1 MSKLEV
7 YNIWQEQI
15 IVPSEICLGS
25 RKKKNHRS
33 HTMLLQDG
41 WGGINKKQ
49 KANIYKE
56 RFSEILIDDKK
67 NNLMLT
73 KLS

>member
-25 RKKKNHRS
+25 RKKKKSQKS
-33 HTMLLQDG
+33 HHVIAG
-41 WGGINKKQ
+41 WVGGINKKQ

-56 RFSEILIDDKK
+56 RF
-67 NNLMLT
+67 
-73 KLS
+73 

>member
-25 RKKKNHRS
+25 RKKKKSQKS
-33 HTMLLQDG
+33 HHVIAG
-41 WGGINKKQ
+41 WVGDKQ
-49 KANIYKE
+49 KANIFKKE

-67 NNLMLT
+67 II
-73 KLS
+73 

>member
-25 RKKKNHRS
+25 RKKKKSQKS
-33 HTMLLQDG
+33 HHVIAG
-41 WGGINKKQ
+41 WVGGNKQ
-49 KANIYKE
+49 KTKGKHIQG
-56 RFSEILIDDKK
+56 EIFRNSD
-67 NNLMLT
+67 
-73 KLS
+73 

>member
-25 RKKKNHRS
+25 RKKKITEVTPCYCR
-33 HTMLLQDG
+33 M
-41 WGGINKKQ
+41 GGGNKQ
-49 KANIYKE
+49 KTKGKHIQG
-56 RFSEILIDDKK
+56 EIFRNSD
-67 NNLMLT
+67 
-73 KLS
+73 

>member
-25 RKKKNHRS
+25 RKKKSQKS
-33 HTMLLQDG
+33 HHVIAG
-41 WGGINKKQ
+41 WVGGINKKQ